1 MIWRREKKFCGLITR
16 EHVSERVWVSVRC
29 KLQSLLTVS
38 ITGVKFKWKI
48 FVSHS
53 LFPSA
58 MEGGVSGSG
67 AGAAEDSISAAKR
80 VATEL
85 AQRPQ
90 TKTAP
95 DGYFEC
101 YPDAAGF
108 AGGLDDSDEDI
119 DWTKMDMVRH
129 KNKKILSCSIF
140 CSKEMFSRRS
150 QLPKK

>member
-1 MIWRREKKFCGLITR
+1 
-16 EHVSERVWVSVRC
+16 
-29 KLQSLLTVS
+29 
-38 ITGVKFKWKI
+38 
-48 FVSHS
+48 
-53 LFPSA
+53 

-67 AGAAEDSISAAKR
+67 ADAAEDSISAAKR

-129 KNKKILSCSIF
+129 KNKQILSGSIF
-140 CSKEMFSRRS
+140 LLKRDVFPQKSTT
-150 QLPKK
+150 KKVVS